1 MGPVLVPGDFRTS
14 SSAAQTQPSAL
25 CSAPPHGAPSA
36 PSNLPSS
43 AILSPS
49 AGREAVCEGTHEE
62 QFNEA
67 ELIRCIQA
75 QLALLQARER
85 EREQKEA
92 IRNCPDVDPVL
103 SKPPITKEPE
113 ISQEYH
119 DDPLSEED
127 TLERIDMA
135 PVRDTSCQ
143 TSFSTEILKPKKN
156 SLQRRVQK
164 VKTVKYLLAELKA
177 LLTDQGNMTVIIMIC
192 QEGHF
197 VTCEYDQSS
206 GGLLM
211 SLADLAR
218 DGFKVLTS
226 CGLG

>member
-1 MGPVLVPGDFRTS
+1 M
-14 SSAAQTQPSAL
+14 AQTQPSAL
-25 CSAPPHGAPSA
+25 CSAPPHMAPSA

-49 AGREAVCEGTHEE
+49 AGREAVSEGTHEE

-85 EREQKEA
+85 GREQKEA

-113 ISQEYH
+113 ISEGYH
-119 DDPLSEED
+119 EDTLSEED
-127 TLERIDMA
+127 TLVDGIDMA

-156 SLQRRVQK
+156 SVQKRVQK

-177 LLTDQGNMTVIIMIC
+177 LLTDQGNMTVLIMIC
-192 QEGHF
+192 WEGHF
-197 VTCEYDQSS
+197 VTCEYDQSP

-211 SLADLAR
+211 SLADLVR
-218 DGFKVLTS
+218 DCSKVLIS
-226 CGLG
+226 CGLV